1 MGALTGKSTI
11 VRAKKVNQD
20 YAASLNGTSKGL
32 KNNASNANKAQK
44 EAEKYKRTLLGFDQ
58 INKMDDNSSSDTGSG
73 GGADAGALGGI
84 DNMFENAVANN
95 NQIVDGIRAGVY
107 EAMVNALESFSG
119 GENGQNT
126 EVKIY
131 LEGDSKKL
139 FKVIRTEGQDYQKS
153 TGKPVFE

>member
-1 MGALTGKSTI
+1 
-11 VRAKKVNQD
+11 
-20 YAASLNGTSKGL
+20 
-32 KNNASNANKAQK
+32 
-44 EAEKYKRTLLGFDQ
+44 
-58 INKMDDNSSSDTGSG
+58 
-73 GGADAGALGGI
+73 
-84 DNMFENAVANN
+84 
-95 NQIVDGIRAGVY
+95 
-107 EAMVNALESFSG
+107 MVQRVTG